1 MNTAIYS
8 TSGQSSGVGFAV
20 PVDTV
25 KVVVDRIIKNGKLER
40 PFTGLQLL
48 GGNEARALFDVK
60 RGLVV
65 TAVVPGS
72 GAAIA
77 GFRPVVRSFLS
88 TFTLG
93 DVIIESNGKKV
104 QTEADFLQSI
114 DLNFPGDI
122 IEVRVLRYRGS
133 AGALRKP
140 SDVTL
145 KLPLQKHQGVSFRR

>member
-25 KVVVDRIIKNGKLER
+25 KVVVDRIIANGKLER
-40 PFTGLQLL
+40 PSTGLQLI
-48 GGNEARALFDVK
+48 GGNEARALFNVK

-72 GAAIA
+72 GAAAA

-93 DVIIESNGKKV
+93 DVIIECNGKKV

-122 IEVRVLRYRGS
+122 VEVRVLRHRGS
-133 AGALRKP
+133 GGPLRPP

-145 KLPLQKHQGVSFRR
+145 RLQLQKHLGVGFRR